1 MRFKTF
7 YRLVFLAAVI
17 VDFMDYGITQV
28 GFSRFS
34 PWFEANP
41 YVRILMGS
49 GVNAYLASSIV
60 FSVTIAFVLG
70 AYYVLK
76 GYLDEQPYSGG
87 MREVG
92 GYLWNLST
100 TNARD
105 LAVFACLALV
115 VVLIVQHLFGFLT
128 WLTLFV

>member
-1 MRFKTF
+1 MA
-7 YRLVFLAAVI
+7 LI

-28 GFSRFS
+28 GFSRFP

-41 YVRILMGS
+41 YIRLLMGS
-49 GVNAYLASSIV
+49 GVNPYLASSIV

-76 GYLDEQPYSGG
+76 GYLNEGPYSGS

-92 GYLWNLST
+92 KYLWNLST
-100 TNARD
+100 TSVRD

-115 VVLIVQHLFGFLT
+115 AVLMVQHLAGFLT
-128 WLTLFV
+128 WLTLLI